1 MAEFA
6 GKLPHSK
13 VAGLGFVLLL
23 VPMTFV
29 VTAVLDSRFEIGFF
43 ATAMDTFTADGFAGM
58 SLASPLLLLGS
69 LVGGLGLNL
78 LASLDL
84 DFRRQDNTLVGTVTV
99 HPRLWNLAVVLVGGL
114 LLVTML
120 GYAFFENLNH
130 AAIG

>member
-6 GKLPHSK
+6 SRLPHSN

-23 VPMTFV
+23 IPMTFV
-29 VTAVLDSRFEIGFF
+29 VTAVLASRFEIGFF
-43 ATAMDTFTADGFAGM
+43 ATAMDTFTAEGFARV

-69 LVGGLGLNL
+69 LVVGLGLNL
-78 LASLDL
+78 LASFDLDL
-84 DFRRQDNTLVGTVTV
+84 RKKNSTLVGTVTV
-99 HPRLWNLAVVLVGGL
+99 HPRPWNLAVVLVGGL
-114 LLVTML
+114 LLATML